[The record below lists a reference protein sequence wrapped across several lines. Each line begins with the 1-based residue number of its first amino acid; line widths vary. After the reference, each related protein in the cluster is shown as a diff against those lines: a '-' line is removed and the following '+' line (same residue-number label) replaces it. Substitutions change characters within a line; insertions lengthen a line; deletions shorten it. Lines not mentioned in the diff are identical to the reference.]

1 MKIIKGVLREELAN
15 ALKMKESYE
24 KALEELP
31 RGALIRKDVKG
42 HLYYYLV
49 VREGKKV
56 NFLYKGK
63 VLPEE
68 EIRKYEEAKKL
79 RAKYRSLLS
88 GLKKEIV
95 FLERALRGK

>member
-1 MKIIKGVLREELAN
+1 MKVIKGVLREELAN
-15 ALKMKESYE
+15 AGKMKEGYE

-31 RGALIRKDVKG
+31 KGALIRKHVKG

-56 NFLYKGK
+56 RFAYKGK
-63 VLPEE
+63 VLPED
-68 EIRKYEEAKKL
+68 EIKKYEEAKKL

-88 GLKKEIV
+88 GVKKEIL